1 MLKPLFSILFIAMF
15 FSSCC
20 NCDCPDEA
28 FIQTAEISTTQ
39 HVGTDTVMTDSVLVK
54 MPPKELNIQN
64 KVDYGESSEK
74 LDNKI
79 ENNSEQNTKIE
90 AKIDSDKTREE
101 TKMIENIERDLTSAN
116 PSVDSSSSEKIT
128 EEMEDSPV
136 RKQISTVDFTGID
149 VERDETITL
158 QIVIDGIGNITKA
171 SVIKSQTST
180 TDKSLIDQVIEAVK
194 NQLKYSR
201 NTGAAYKYEIYKVNL
216 SAD

>member
-1 MLKPLFSILFIAMF
+1 MLKPLFSLLFIAIF
-15 FSSCC
+15 LNSCC

-28 FIQTAEISTTQ
+28 FIQTAEISTTL
-39 HVGTDTVMTDSVLVK
+39 HVETDTVMTDSVLK

-64 KVDYGESSEK
+64 KVDHGESSEK
-74 LDNKI
+74 LDSKI

-101 TKMIENIERDLTSAN
+101 TKMIENIEGDLTSAN

-136 RKQISTVDFTGID
+136 RKQISTVDFTHID

-180 TDKSLIDQVIEAVK
+180 TNESLIDLVIEAVK

-216 SAD
+216 SAH

>member
-1 MLKPLFSILFIAMF
+1 MF

-39 HVGTDTVMTDSVLVK
+39 HVENDTVMTDSVLK
-54 MPPKELNIQN
+54 MPPKELTIQN
-64 KVDYGESSEK
+64 KVDRGESSEK
-74 LDNKI
+74 LDGKI

-101 TKMIENIERDLTSAN
+101 TKMIENIEGNLTSVN
-116 PSVDSSSSEKIT
+116 PSVESSSSEKIT
-128 EEMEDSPV
+128 EEMEDYPV

-180 TDKSLIDQVIEAVK
+180 TDESLIDQVIEAVK

>member
-28 FIQTAEISTTQ
+28 FVQTAEISTTQ
-39 HVGTDTVMTDSVLVK
+39 HVENDTVMTDSVLK
-54 MPPKELNIQN
+54 MHPKELTIQN
-64 KVDYGESSEK
+64 KVDHGESSEK
-74 LDNKI
+74 LDSKI

-101 TKMIENIERDLTSAN
+101 TKMIENIEGDLTSAN

-136 RKQISTVDFTGID
+136 RKQISTVDFTHID

-180 TDKSLIDQVIEAVK
+180 TNESLIDLVIEAVK

-216 SAD
+216 SAH